1 MKTLQELN
9 DDARQIQKIRQEIRD
24 EMALGALVDIDGVE
38 YTVASL
44 GINRL
49 SLECVHEQYQ
59 SIWDEGDTGVNGYD
73 GSGSTSVELCGNCG
87 DELEDEKLE
96 TSITLDQYFELSR
109 EGKVHCE

>member
-38 YTVASL
+38 YTVTSL
-44 GINRL
+44 CSNHL
-49 SLECVHEQYQ
+49 KLECVHEQYQ
-59 SIWDEGDTGVNGYD
+59 SIWDEGVNGYD

-87 DELEDEKLE
+87 EKLEDEDKLE
-96 TSITLDQYFELSR
+96 TSITIDQYFELSK
-109 EGKVHCE
+109 EGKVHHG